1 MPLAADDPRKKTAN
15 LKVAAKKREVA
26 AKKREERAKK
36 LAAPDASGADVLQNG
51 AISRHAKTSSAQ
63 KRRADS
69 GHLPVSLAALENT
82 PVIVAKLGPGFL
94 AKHEFSVDEVKAGA
108 GRNAWTAKSVSAL
121 DLTTGRPNQP
131 SAVAICTVLVQD
143 YKEMAGVLE
152 QVATAMGVNT
162 TACVGLNRVGCTTPR
177 HQHTPMGVLN
187 VLGGAAARK
196 TWLFW
201 RPEAA
206 ATAKPDKT
214 LIQESGDL
222 LWVPPAWFHQVH
234 TVATD
239 TVATSM
245 GTETAPV
252 ASWVSWC
259 LPRHLAAMAAMA
271 GFSMAVGSSTEGQKT
286 TRKPDKLAVYKSL
299 REYMGS
305 G

>member
-1 MPLAADDPRKKTAN
+1 MGKCIKCKLIEASYCNPGGG
-15 LKVAAKKREVA
+15 
-26 AKKREERAKK
+26 ERRWCK
-36 LAAPDASGADVLQNG
+36 GCVDVLQNG

-82 PVIVAKLGPGFL
+82 PVIVAKLGPEFL
-94 AKHEFSVDEVKAGA
+94 AEHNFSVDEVKAGA
-108 GRNAWTAKSVSAL
+108 GRKWTAGSVSAL
-121 DLTTGRPNQP
+121 DLTTNNKNQQ
-131 SAVAICTVLVQD
+131 SAIDIGTVLVQD
-143 YKEMAGVLE
+143 YEEMAGVLTK
-152 QVATAMGVNT
+152 VAIAMGVNQ
-162 TACVGLNRVGCTTPR
+162 TACVGLNRVGHTTPR

-187 VLGGAAARK
+187 VLGGPAARK

-201 RPEAA
+201 RPGAA
-206 ATAKPDKT
+206 ATAEPDKT
-214 LIQESGDL
+214 LTQASGDL
-222 LWVPPAWFHQVH
+222 LWFPPAWFHQVH

-239 TVATSM
+239 TVATDM

-259 LPRHLAAMAAMA
+259 LPRHLAAMA

-286 TRKPDKLAVYKSL
+286 TRKPDKLAVYNAL
-299 REYMGS
+299 LEYMGS

>member
-1 MPLAADDPRKKTAN
+1 V
-15 LKVAAKKREVA
+15 LK
-26 AKKREERAKK
+26 
-36 LAAPDASGADVLQNG
+36 
-51 AISRHAKTSSAQ
+51 
-63 KRRADS
+63 
-69 GHLPVSLAALENT
+69 
-82 PVIVAKLGPGFL
+82 
-94 AKHEFSVDEVKAGA
+94 
-108 GRNAWTAKSVSAL
+108 
-121 DLTTGRPNQP
+121 
-131 SAVAICTVLVQD
+131 
-143 YKEMAGVLE
+143 
-152 QVATAMGVNT
+152 QVATAMGVNK
-162 TACVGLNRVGCTTPR
+162 TACVGLYRVGCTTPR

-245 GTETAPV
+245 GAETAPV

-259 LPRHLAAMAAMA
+259 LPRHLAAMA

>member
-1 MPLAADDPRKKTAN
+1 M
-15 LKVAAKKREVA
+15 
-26 AKKREERAKK
+26 
-36 LAAPDASGADVLQNG
+36 
-51 AISRHAKTSSAQ
+51 
-63 KRRADS
+63 
-69 GHLPVSLAALENT
+69 
-82 PVIVAKLGPGFL
+82 
-94 AKHEFSVDEVKAGA
+94 KAGA
-108 GRNAWTAKSVSAL
+108 ARNKWTAESVSAL
-121 DLTTGRPNQP
+121 DLTTNRKNQQ
-131 SAVAICTVLVQD
+131 SAIDICTVLVQD
-143 YKEMAGVLE
+143 YEEMDGVLK

-187 VLGGAAARK
+187 VLGGPAARK

-206 ATAKPDKT
+206 ATAEPDKT
-214 LIQESGDL
+214 LIQKSGDL
-222 LWVPPAWFHQVH
+222 LWIPPAWFHQVH